1 MWVWECDRVADR
13 NPGGAQL
20 PPATR
25 NGAALTSLLDPA
37 LPASDETVVTGPTFA
52 DLDLPAPLRE
62 AVLELGFTTPTA
74 IQAEAIPALLSGRD
88 ITGVAQTGTGKTA
101 AFGLPLLAAVDP
113 ELREVQAIVLA
124 PTRELAMQVAEA
136 LESFASKMPG
146 LEVVPVYGG
155 SPYLP
160 QQRALRGG
168 AQVVVGTPGR
178 VIDHLDRGSLKL
190 DAVRFLALDEADE
203 MLRMGFV
210 DDVDRIASATPASKQ
225 VALFSA
231 TMPPAIRRVAAQHL
245 TDPVEITVARQSST
259 VSSVRQTYAVVP
271 FRHKAG
277 ALARVLAVSD
287 ADAAIVFVRTR
298 SAAED
303 VAVSLVERGVAAA
316 YISGDV
322 AQGDREKIVERV
334 RSGAINVLVATD
346 VAARGLDIDRIG
358 LVVNFDVP
366 GEPEA
371 YVHRIGRTGR
381 AGRTGEAL
389 TFVTP
394 NENGKLRAIERT
406 TRQQIEQIQI
416 PSPADVSAHRV
427 AALLARVPARREL
440 GRLDLY
446 RTAAAEFLAA
456 NPGTDAAD
464 LVAVLAALAVGD
476 EGPAPRPT
484 DGDDL
489 DDALSRAH
497 LAPERGPRR
506 DGAEGGRARSAARPT
521 GGLRYRLAVGSKD
534 GVQPGGIVGA
544 LTNEGG
550 LTGKDLG
557 KIDIFS
563 TFSLVEIPA
572 GLSPEAFDRIGRARV
587 AGRPLRIRVDE
598 GPRGAARPERGASRG
613 PAHHGP
619 RTGRDGAREGGYGAR
634 DGHGS
639 RDGGR
644 DFGGRD
650 ARTRRPSTPR

>member
-1 MWVWECDRVADR
+1 M
-13 NPGGAQL
+13 
-20 PPATR
+20 
-25 NGAALTSLLDPA
+25 TSVLDPA
-37 LPASDETVVTGPTFA
+37 LPETAPAVTFA

-62 AVLELGFTTPTA
+62 AVLGLGFTTPTA
-74 IQAEAIPALLSGRD
+74 IQAEAIPALLAGRD

-406 TRQQIEQIQI
+406 TRQQLEQIQI

-456 NPGTDAAD
+456 HPDVDASD

-484 DGDDL
+484 EGDDL

-497 LAPERGPRR
+497 LAPERGGPRR
-506 DGAEGGRARSAARPT
+506 DGAEGGRPRSAARPSS
-521 GGLRYRLAVGSKD
+521 GGPRYRLAVGSKD

-598 GPRGAARPERGASRG
+598 GPRAASRPDRGASRG

-619 RTGRDGAREGGYGAR
+619 RTGRDGAREGGYGTR
-634 DGHGS
+634 EGGYGS
-639 RDGGR
+639 REGGR
-644 DFGGRD
+644 DSRP
-650 ARTRRPSTPR
+650 RRSTTPR

>member
-1 MWVWECDRVADR
+1 M
-13 NPGGAQL
+13 
-20 PPATR
+20 
-25 NGAALTSLLDPA
+25 TSVLDSA
-37 LPASDETVVTGPTFA
+37 LPENTAVEPQGPTFA
-52 DLDLPAPLRE
+52 DLDLPAALRE
-62 AVLELGFTTPTA
+62 AVLGLGFTSPTA
-74 IQAEAIPALLSGRD
+74 IQAKAIPALLAGRD

-113 ELREVQAIVLA
+113 ELREVQAVVLA
-124 PTRELAMQVAEA
+124 PTRELAMQVADA
-136 LESFASKMPG
+136 LESFARNMPG
-146 LEVVPVYGG
+146 LEVLAVYGG

-160 QQRALRGG
+160 QQRALRNG

-178 VIDHLDRGSLKL
+178 IIDHLDRRSLNL
-190 DAVRFLALDEADE
+190 DSIRFLVLDEADE
-203 MLRMGFV
+203 MLRMGFAE
-210 DDVDRIASATPASKQ
+210 DVERIASATPRTKQ

-231 TMPPAIRRVAAQHL
+231 TMPAGIKRVAAQHM
-245 TDPVEITVARQSST
+245 TDPVEITVSRQSST
-259 VSSVRQTYAVVP
+259 VTSVKQTYAVVP

-277 ALARVLAVSD
+277 ALARVLAISE

-394 NENGKLRAIERT
+394 NEQGRLRAIERT
-406 TRQQIEQIQI
+406 TRQQLEQIQI
-416 PSPADVSAHRV
+416 PSPADVSAHKV
-427 AALLARVPARREL
+427 VQLLGRVPARRDV
-440 GRLDLY
+440 GRLDMY
-446 RTAAAEFLAA
+446 RTAASEFLAA
-456 NPGTDAAD
+456 HPDVDTAD

-484 DGDDL
+484 EGDDL

-497 LAPERGPRR
+497 LAPERGGAPRGR
-506 DGAEGGRARSAARPT
+506 DGADSRRSSGPRSSGT
-521 GGLRYRLAVGSKD
+521 GPRYRLAVGSEH
-534 GVQPGGIVGA
+534 GAQPGAIVGA

-563 TFSLVEIPA
+563 TFSLVEIPQ
-572 GLSPEAFDRIGRARV
+572 GLSTEAFDRIGRARV

-598 GPRGAARPERGASRG
+598 GPRAPRPQTGASRG
-613 PAHHGP
+613 PSQHHSAHSAP
-619 RTGRDGAREGGYGAR
+619 RRDSY
-634 DGHGS
+634 GS

-644 DFGGRD
+644 DSYGSRDGR
-650 ARTRRPSTPR
+650 RTSTPR

>member
-1 MWVWECDRVADR
+1 MTSVLDSTLPSDVA
-13 NPGGAQL
+13 
-20 PPATR
+20 T
-25 NGAALTSLLDPA
+25 T
-37 LPASDETVVTGPTFA
+37 TFA

-146 LEVVPVYGG
+146 LQVVPVYGG

-160 QQRALRGG
+160 QQRAIRGG
-168 AQVVVGTPGR
+168 AQVIVGTPGR
-178 VIDHLDRGSLKL
+178 IIDHLDRGSLKL

-210 DDVDRIASATPASKQ
+210 DDVDRIASATPVSKQ

-245 TDPVEITVARQSST
+245 TDPVEITVSRQSST
-259 VSSVRQTYAVVP
+259 VTSVKQTYAVVP

-394 NENGKLRAIERT
+394 NEQGKLRAIERT
-406 TRQQIEQIQI
+406 TRQQLEQIQI

-427 AALLARVPARREL
+427 TALLDRVPARREL

-446 RTAAAEFLAA
+446 RTAAADFLAA
-456 NPGTDAAD
+456 HPDVDTAD

-489 DDALSRAH
+489 DDALSRAS
-497 LAPERGPRR
+497 LGAERGPRR
-506 DGAEGGRARSAARPT
+506 EGSEGGRTRSAARPS
-521 GGLRYRLAVGSKD
+521 GGPRYRLSVGSQH
-534 GVQPGGIVGA
+534 GVQPGAIVGA

-550 LTGKDLG
+550 LNGKDLG

-563 TFSLVEIPA
+563 TFSLVEIPT

-598 GPRGAARPERGASRG
+598 GPGPRAGGSARPERGASRG

-619 RTGRDGAREGGYGAR
+619 QGGAPRSGGYGTRDGA
-634 DGHGS
+634 GS

-644 DFGGRD
+644 D
-650 ARTRRPSTPR
+650 ARPRRTTTPR

>member
-1 MWVWECDRVADR
+1 M
-13 NPGGAQL
+13 
-20 PPATR
+20 T
-25 NGAALTSLLDPA
+25 TLLDPA
-37 LPASDETVVTGPTFA
+37 LPSNDSSSDSAAAPLATAPAAPAEPTLTFA
-52 DLDLPAPLRE
+52 DLDLPAALRS
-62 AVLELGFTTPTA
+62 AVTTLGFDTPTA
-74 IQAEAIPALLSGRD
+74 IQAAAIPALLSGRD

-113 ELREVQAIVLA
+113 ELREVQALVLA

-136 LESFASKMPG
+136 IESFARDMPG
-146 LEVVPVYGG
+146 LEVVAVYGG

-160 QQRALRGG
+160 QQRALKGG

-178 VIDHLDRGSLKL
+178 VIDHLDRGSLRL
-190 DAVRFLALDEADE
+190 DAVKFLVLDEADE
-203 MLRMGFV
+203 MLRMGFAE
-210 DDVDRIASATPASKQ
+210 DVDRIASAAPTERQ

-231 TMPPAIRRVAAQHL
+231 TMPAGIRRVANQHL
-245 TDPVEITVARQSST
+245 TDPVEITVSRQSST
-259 VSSVRQTYAVVP
+259 VTNVRQTYAVVP

-277 ALARVLAVSD
+277 ALARVLAVTE

-334 RSGAINVLVATD
+334 RSGAISVLIATD

-394 NENGKLRAIERT
+394 NEQGRLRAIERT
-406 TRQQIEQIQI
+406 TLQQLEQIQI

-427 AALLARVPARREL
+427 TKLLGRVPERHTI

-446 RTAAAEFLAA
+446 RTAVAEFLAEHA
-456 NPGTDAAD
+456 ELDATD

-476 EGPAPRPT
+476 EGPAARPAV
-484 DGDDL
+484 GDDL

-497 LAPERGPRR
+497 LTGGRDDRGGRDSRDGDRGPRR
-506 DGAEGGRARSAARPT
+506 SSAATRTT
-521 GGLRYRLAVGSKD
+521 GAPRYRVAVGSTH
-534 GVQPGGIVGA
+534 GAQPGAIVGA

-550 LTGKDLG
+550 LNGKDLG
-557 KIDIFS
+557 KIDIFA

-572 GLSPEAFDRIGRARV
+572 GLTPEAFDRIARARV

-598 GPRGAARPERGASRG
+598 GPRQRPAAGASRPAG
-613 PAHHGP
+613 SAHHGS
-619 RTGRDGAREGGYGAR
+619 TGSGHHSSAPHRGGAGYGSTGNGYVPRDRDRDDRRAR
-634 DGHGS
+634 P
-639 RDGGR
+639 
-644 DFGGRD
+644 
-650 ARTRRPSTPR
+650 TR

>member
-1 MWVWECDRVADR
+1 MC
-13 NPGGAQL
+13 GCGS
-20 PPATR
+20 ATAWPTGTR
-25 NGAALTSLLDPA
+25 AAHSSPQRHETVLSSMTSVLDPA
-37 LPASDETVVTGPTFA
+37 LPETAPSLTFA

-62 AVLELGFTTPTA
+62 AVLGLGFTTPTA
-74 IQAEAIPALLSGRD
+74 IQAEAIPALLAGRD

-136 LESFASKMPG
+136 LESFASRMPG

-190 DAVRFLALDEADE
+190 DSVRFLALDEADE

-210 DDVDRIASATPASKQ
+210 DDVDRIASATPAHKQ

-394 NENGKLRAIERT
+394 NENGKLRSIERT
-406 TRQQIEQIQI
+406 TRQQLEQIQI

-427 AALLARVPARREL
+427 AALLGRVPARRDL

-456 NPGTDAAD
+456 HPDVDAHD

-484 DGDDL
+484 EGDDL

-497 LAPERGPRR
+497 LAPERGARR
-506 DGAEGGRARSAARPT
+506 DGAEGGRPRSAARPSG
-521 GGLRYRLAVGSKD
+521 GGLRYRLAVGSRD

-598 GPRGAARPERGASRG
+598 GPRAAGRPERGASRG

-619 RTGRDGAREGGYGAR
+619 RTGRDGAREGGHGPREGGY
-634 DGHGS
+634 GS

-644 DFGGRD
+644 DTHPR
-650 ARTRRPSTPR
+650 RTSTPR

>member
-1 MWVWECDRVADR
+1 M
-13 NPGGAQL
+13 
-20 PPATR
+20 
-25 NGAALTSLLDPA
+25 TSVLDPA
-37 LPASDETVVTGPTFA
+37 MPETTQPTATAEPAGLTFA

-62 AVLELGFTTPTA
+62 AVLGLGFTTPTA
-74 IQAEAIPALLSGRD
+74 IQAEAIPALLAGRD

-136 LESFASKMPG
+136 LESFASRMPG

-160 QQRALRGG
+160 QQRAIRGG
-168 AQVVVGTPGR
+168 AQVIVGTPGR
-178 VIDHLDRGSLKL
+178 IIDHLDRGSLKL
-190 DAVRFLALDEADE
+190 DSVRFLALDEADE

-210 DDVDRIASATPASKQ
+210 DDVDRIASATPAGKQ

-231 TMPPAIRRVAAQHL
+231 TMPPAIRRVASQHL
-245 TDPVEITVARQSST
+245 VDPVEITVSRQSST
-259 VSSVRQTYAVVP
+259 VTSVRQTYAVVP

-277 ALARVLAVSD
+277 ALARVLAVSE

-394 NENGKLRAIERT
+394 NEQGKLRAIERT
-406 TRQQIEQIQI
+406 TRQQLEQIQI

-427 AALLARVPARREL
+427 TQLLGRVPARSEL

-456 NPGTDAAD
+456 HPEVDTAE

-484 DGDDL
+484 EGDDL

-497 LAPERGPRR
+497 LTPERGGAPRGR
-506 DGAEGGRARSAARPT
+506 DSAGDGRRSAARTSGT
-521 GGLRYRLAVGSKD
+521 GPRYRLAVGQQH
-534 GVQPGGIVGA
+534 GAQPGAIVGA

-563 TFSLVEIPA
+563 TFSLVEIPG
-572 GLSPEAFDRIGRARV
+572 GLSTEAFDRIGRARV

-598 GPRGAARPERGASRG
+598 GPRAPRPSTGASRPPHSG
-613 PAHHGP
+613 TSHHSAGRPA
-619 RTGRDGAREGGYGAR
+619 GRDGGY
-634 DGHGS
+634 

-644 DFGGRD
+644 D
-650 ARTRRPSTPR
+650 ARPRHTSTPR

>member
-1 MWVWECDRVADR
+1 M
-13 NPGGAQL
+13 
-20 PPATR
+20 
-25 NGAALTSLLDPA
+25 TSLLDPA
-37 LPASDETVVTGPTFA
+37 LPASDETVATGPTFA

-406 TRQQIEQIQI
+406 TRQQLEQIQI

-427 AALLARVPARREL
+427 SSLLARVPARREV

-456 NPGTDAAD
+456 HPETDAAE

-484 DGDDL
+484 EGDDL

-506 DGAEGGRARSAARPT
+506 DGAEGGRPRSAARPSS
-521 GGLRYRLAVGSKD
+521 GGPRYRLAVGSKD

-598 GPRGAARPERGASRG
+598 GPRGAGRPDRGASRG

-619 RTGRDGAREGGYGAR
+619 RTGRDGAREGGYGSR
-634 DGHGS
+634 EGGYGS

-650 ARTRRPSTPR
+650 ARPRRSTTPR

>member
-1 MWVWECDRVADR
+1 MTTV
-13 NPGGAQL
+13 
-20 PPATR
+20 
-25 NGAALTSLLDPA
+25 LDPA
-37 LPASDETVVTGPTFA
+37 LPENAPEPAAAPTGPTFA

-62 AVLELGFTTPTA
+62 AVLGLGFTTPTA

-178 VIDHLDRGSLKL
+178 VIDHLDRGSLSL
-190 DAVRFLALDEADE
+190 DSVRFLALDEADE

-210 DDVDRIASATPASKQ
+210 DDVDRIASATPADKQ

-245 TDPVEITVARQSST
+245 TNPVEITVARQSST
-259 VSSVRQTYAVVP
+259 VASVEQTYAVVP

-277 ALARVLAVSD
+277 ALARVLAVTD

-406 TRQQIEQIQI
+406 TRQQIRQIQI

-427 AALLARVPARREL
+427 TKLLARVPERRDK

-456 NPGTDAAD
+456 HPDLDTTD

-484 DGDDL
+484 EGDDL

-497 LAPERGPRR
+497 LAPERPERGPRR
-506 DGAEGGRARSAARPT
+506 DGRDGDRPRNPAHPT
-521 GGLRYRLAVGSKD
+521 GNPRYRVAVGAQH
-534 GVQPGGIVGA
+534 GAQPGAIVGA

-550 LTGKDLG
+550 LNGKDLG

-563 TFSLVEIPA
+563 TFSLVEIPG

-598 GPRGAARPERGASRG
+598 GPRGGGRPDRGA
-613 PAHHGP
+613 
-619 RTGRDGAREGGYGAR
+619 
-634 DGHGS
+634 
-639 RDGGR
+639 
-644 DFGGRD
+644 
-650 ARTRRPSTPR
+650 